1 MVEGFHRYQKNPQ
14 AYSFFRPGNQL
25 HARFLEKPCIII
37 YSRLVNWLLWT
48 VLQKNKKP
56 WFIGICFLT
65 VDMQCWCHCVHKK
78 RKIIQHMSWWP
89 YYRKI
94 WMNNYFPEPWL
105 LNILHE
111 AWNFYSKRITN
122 FIFCKIFSFGI
133 IENIYQIQKALNYSL
148 NKYLS
153 RIDYVPDIMWQT
165 LAR

>member
-122 FIFCKIFSFGI
+122 FINFINFFLLALLRIFTKYRKPSTI
-133 IENIYQIQKALNYSL
+133 HSTNIYQES
-148 NKYLS
+148 
-153 RIDYVPDIMWQT
+153 IMFQT
-165 LAR
+165 LCDRH